1 MSFCQLQS
9 PAPDVMSPDFSVILS
24 NFNFST
30 AAAMDSVTS
39 MQEIFELDGECN
51 VILQG
56 RIGQVNAVLFQHHS
70 YWYQT
75 GWIILCHSTF
85 SHSLYLSV
93 LMPVY
98 CHACE

>member
-1 MSFCQLQS
+1 
-9 PAPDVMSPDFSVILS
+9 MSPDFSVILS

-56 RIGQVNAVLFQHHS
+56 RIGQVNSIRNLVSASQLLVPNVLDYPLLFHIFPS
-70 YWYQT
+70 VISFCT
-75 GWIILCHSTF
+75 NF
-85 SHSLYLSV
+85 SLLSRI
-93 LMPVY
+93 
-98 CHACE
+98 

>member
-1 MSFCQLQS
+1 MFCQLQN

-30 AAAMDSVTS
+30 ATAMDSVTS

-56 RIGQVNAVLFQHHS
+56 RIGQVNSIRTVVPASRLLVSNMLHS
-70 YWYQT
+70 PLPFHIFPS
-75 GWIILCHSTF
+75 IISFHSNV
-85 SHSLYLSV
+85 SV
-93 LMPVY
+93 
-98 CHACE
+98 